1 MIMRTPKQE
10 NAKRYSQ
17 LREIQLGTQTYIM
30 AAYVTAPENTSKG
43 AIHGIP
49 DYDLPEDIQR
59 SLVIERNPGILH
71 ARRMGKTGSAVIVF
85 EGTRAPHYVYY
96 CGAEYRCQLYKKHE
110 TCNPRGRLGHRADV
124 CPSPDNKKCRGCGA
138 ANPPEDHKCDPRCT
152 LCGKGHLTGDKKY
165 RKKFKTPYLLRKRQW
180 ETQQQQ
186 RQEEQQQ
193 QKPPADGRPSRSR
206 ERTDT
211 ARSSA
216 GTGTGGYGSGS
227 SGRSRSRS
235 FPRLPGGGD
244 RSNYR
249 TRSKSQPRSRRKSGS
264 RTRGPSFHG
273 SREIIGS
280 GGNDKAQLS
289 WADTV
294 SGTASSSIG
303 RSALEQDMLQVRKLL
318 EQVIR
323 ENTKQRDEIQKL
335 REEYARLQ
343 QNRTSAPGHTA
354 PFNQAQTSSHAPTP
368 VSEQS
373 AVAPPH
379 KRKAEEENETD
390 NAIST
395 QPEKKAEDMLA
406 EISKTIQQQFAQL
419 HVQFLAIRQQL
430 TGLDKRMDSVDIR
443 LTAVENEQRNPRPMS
458 VGPVKTTSKPYS
470 RPVMTE
476 PNKATG
482 ENQTFKHCST

>member
-1 MIMRTPKQE
+1 
-10 NAKRYSQ
+10 
-17 LREIQLGTQTYIM
+17 
-30 AAYVTAPENTSKG
+30 
-43 AIHGIP
+43 
-49 DYDLPEDIQR
+49 
-59 SLVIERNPGILH
+59 
-71 ARRMGKTGSAVIVF
+71 
-85 EGTRAPHYVYY
+85 
-96 CGAEYRCQLYKKHE
+96 HE
-110 TCNPRGRLGHRADV
+110 TCNTCGRLGHRADV

-152 LCGKGHLTGDKKY
+152 LCGKGHLTGDKKC
-165 RKKFKTPYLLRKRQW
+165 REKFKTPYLLRKRQW
-180 ETQQQQ
+180 GTQQQQ
-186 RQEEQQQ
+186 QQEEQQQ
-193 QKPPADGRPSRSR
+193 QKPPADGRPSRFR

-216 GTGTGGYGSGS
+216 GTGTGGYGSGG

-235 FPRLPGGGD
+235 FLRLPGGGD

-249 TRSKSQPRSRRKSGS
+249 TRTKSRSRCKSGS

-273 SREIIGS
+273 SRETYS
-280 GGNDKAQLS
+280 GGNDKAQVS
-289 WADTV
+289 WAGTV

-303 RSALEQDMLQVRKLL
+303 WSALEQDMLEIRKLL

-323 ENTKQRDEIQKL
+323 ENTKQKDEIQNL
-335 REEYARLQ
+335 REENARLQ
-343 QNRTSAPGHTA
+343 QNKTSAPTHTA

-379 KRKAEEENETD
+379 KRKAEEEPETD

-395 QPEKKAEDMLA
+395 QPEKKAEGMMA
-406 EISKTIQQQFAQL
+406 EISKTIQQQFAEL

-430 TGLDKRMDSVDIR
+430 AGLDKRMDSHRD
-443 LTAVENEQRNPRPMS
+443 PRHMS
-458 VGPVKTTSKPYS
+458 VGPVKTTTKPYS

-482 ENQTFKHCST
+482 ENQTFKHGST